1 MPALKLRDIMTREV
15 VTVPPEITLRDA
27 MALFAA
33 RHVSGA
39 PVVANGEVIGVV
51 TANDLLGLA
60 ATLPGS
66 PTVSELPDDVTLDE
80 VSLDERPD
88 LEEAEAVEAGDASV
102 ATYFTDLWDDAG
114 ADLVARTATSES
126 PEWNVLEEH
135 TVSDAMNPAV
145 LSMPPDEDVTKAA
158 AYMQQSGVHRILV
171 MENGKLQGIVTTTD
185 IARAVAEHRLSERRF
200 VFGKPRTRED
210 GAWW

>member
-1 MPALKLRDIMTREV
+1 MPTLKLRDIMTRDV
-15 VTVPPEITLRDA
+15 VTVPPEVTLRDA

-60 ATLPGS
+60 ASLPGS
-66 PTVSELPDDVTLDE
+66 PTVSELPDDVTLEEREDE
-80 VSLDERPD
+80 
-88 LEEAEAVEAGDASV
+88 EEAEAVESGDTSV

-135 TVSDAMNPAV
+135 TVSEAMNPSV
-145 LSMPPDEDVTKAA
+145 LSMPPDEEVTKAA

-171 MENGKLQGIVTTTD
+171 MEDGKLQGIVTTTD

-200 VFGKPRTRED
+200 VFGKPQTRED